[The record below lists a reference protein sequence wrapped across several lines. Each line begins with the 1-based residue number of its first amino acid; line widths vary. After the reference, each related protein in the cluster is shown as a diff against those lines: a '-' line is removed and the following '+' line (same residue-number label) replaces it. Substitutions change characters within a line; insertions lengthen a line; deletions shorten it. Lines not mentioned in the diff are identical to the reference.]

1 MISVKKGLEK
11 ELILKTQA
19 LEKSDHKIS
28 VLQEQLFLQQKGI
41 SEKKAEFQNEKSALQ
56 KRIDQLEKIGLE
68 VQNEVV
74 LQLEREKTLL
84 KEELSAANLTQN
96 DLEARMKE
104 EKRNFVSQQENTQQ
118 SYSDLISQLEEHV
131 SELRQD
137 LLNKKK
143 ENAEMK
149 KSMISAQESAEEKD

>member
-1 MISVKKGLEK
+1 
-11 ELILKTQA
+11 
-19 LEKSDHKIS
+19 
-28 VLQEQLFLQQKGI
+28 
-41 SEKKAEFQNEKSALQ
+41 
-56 KRIDQLEKIGLE
+56 
-68 VQNEVV
+68 
-74 LQLEREKTLL
+74 
-84 KEELSAANLTQN
+84 
-96 DLEARMKE
+96 MKE